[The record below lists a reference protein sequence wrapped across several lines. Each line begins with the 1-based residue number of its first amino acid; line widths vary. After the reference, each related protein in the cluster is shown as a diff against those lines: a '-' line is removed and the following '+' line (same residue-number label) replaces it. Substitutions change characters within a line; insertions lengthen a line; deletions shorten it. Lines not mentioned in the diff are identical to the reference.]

1 MTRAI
6 QQFYLHVTRNQAR
19 HIKELAMVSKI
30 SRVDLKA
37 RLDSGGPP
45 LVLLEALPAQYYLPR
60 HLPSALN
67 MPHDAVDRLAPRLVP
82 DKHAEIVVYC
92 ASATC
97 RNSAI
102 AAERLTTLGYTR
114 VSTYHEGKEDWVAA
128 GLATESG
135 IEAAAE

>member
-1 MTRAI
+1 M
-6 QQFYLHVTRNQAR
+6 
-19 HIKELAMVSKI
+19 KELTMVSKI

-37 RLDSGGPP
+37 RLESDGPP
-45 LVLLEALPAQYYLPR
+45 VVLLEALPAKYYLDR
-60 HLPSALN
+60 HLPGALN

-102 AAERLTTLGYTR
+102 AAERLAVLGYTR
-114 VSTYHEGKEDWVAA
+114 VSTYHEGKEDWVIA
-128 GLATESG
+128 GLATETG
-135 IEAAAE
+135 ATAAAE